1 MICHHK
7 FLIIAEDQLQIEIK
21 LGQRRV
27 VAAARARMDD
37 GGVLVRN
44 RPLSQRHR
52 TRRPAQTPS
61 GKLKC

>member
-1 MICHHK
+1 
-7 FLIIAEDQLQIEIK
+7 LIIAEDQLQIEIK

-27 VAAARARMDD
+27 VAAARALMDD

-52 TRRPAQTPS
+52 TRRPAQPRS
-61 GKLKC
+61 GKL